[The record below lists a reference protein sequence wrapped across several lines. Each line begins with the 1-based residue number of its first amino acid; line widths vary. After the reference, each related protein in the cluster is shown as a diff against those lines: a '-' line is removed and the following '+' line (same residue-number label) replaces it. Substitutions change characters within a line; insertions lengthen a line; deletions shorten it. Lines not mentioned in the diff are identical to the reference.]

1 MNRET
6 SLYLDFV
13 RPIAAILVLLS
24 HLCLANL
31 TGGQI
36 LFFNVLGGQAVVVFF
51 VLSGFV
57 IAHVTATRESDAKTY
72 FISRAA
78 RIYSVAIPALILTW
92 VADYFGHLGHT
103 TVYANNFQ
111 AFTAESMFRSI
122 TFLGEQWN
130 VHSFPG
136 SNFPYWSLSYEV
148 WYYVAFGVFMFTPQ
162 KWRLVAATAVF
173 AFIGLP
179 VAVMFPDWLMGV
191 VAYHCCVK
199 GRISQRMGWLMLTL
213 PMFDLVT
220 YEVASTPL
228 FFLQTYLV
236 SLLFAMHLIGFSTV
250 ATRLTGILRYA
261 KPIRWFAGATFSIY
275 LMHLPILTLIAA
287 WSPFPPT
294 SRWTVVLML
303 TITLPACFLLAE
315 VSERRKEFWR
325 GMVVDGLSTFVGRL
339 PQIRKPSI
347 TTHAPRLRSSARQ

>member
-6 SLYLDFV
+6 SLYLDIL

-24 HLCLANL
+24 HLGFANL
-31 TGGQI
+31 TGGQMRC
-36 LFFNVLGGQAVVVFF
+36 FDVLGSQAVVIFF

-57 IAHVTATRESDAKTY
+57 IAHVTATHEKDAKTY
-72 FISRAA
+72 FISRAT

-92 VADYFGHLGHT
+92 VADHLGHLGNAAA
-103 TVYANNFQ
+103 YASTFQ
-111 AFTAESMFRSI
+111 AFTTESIFRSM
-122 TFLGEQWN
+122 TFLGEQWT
-130 VHSFPG
+130 VHSVPG
-136 SNFPYWSLSYEV
+136 SNAAYWSLGYEV
-148 WYYVAFGVFMFTPQ
+148 WYYIAFGMFMFTPQ
-162 KWRLVAATAVF
+162 NWRLVAATAMF

-191 VAYHCCVK
+191 VAYHCCAK
-199 GRISQRMGWLMLTL
+199 GRISQRVGWLTLTL
-213 PMFDLVT
+213 PMFALVT
-220 YEVASTPL
+220 YEVVSTPL
-228 FFLQTYLV
+228 FFVQTYLV

-250 ATRLTGILRYA
+250 AKRFTCILKYA

-325 GMVVDGLSTFVGRL
+325 GLVVDGLSTFTGRL
-339 PQIRKPSI
+339 RQIGEPSI
-347 TTHAPRLRSSARQ
+347 STRAPRLRSQARQ